1 MAKKYRSKKAVER
14 VTNSFI
20 YVILVIISILWL
32 FPFVYLILQSL
43 RAEPGQ
49 TTSYFFPKR
58 WTFDNYIHLFTNQGL
73 KYDDKGGDPYIVS
86 TGKNNFMLWYGRT
99 LVISI
104 AVTVI
109 QTAIVLVTSYALS
122 RLRFKLRKPLMNL
135 MLVLGMFPGFMAMT
149 ALYFLLQLL
158 GLTQNMS
165 IVGLILVYV
174 GSSCMGY
181 YICKGFFDTIPK
193 SLDEAARIDGA
204 SRHTVF
210 IKIILPLSKPI
221 IIYTI
226 LTAFMAPWGEY
237 MFASLIAN
245 GAPDYWNV
253 AVGLRDMIQRESLRN
268 YADGFQ
274 RFCAGGVVV
283 SLPITIL
290 FFLLQRYYVEG
301 VTGGS
306 VKG

>member
-20 YVILVIISILWL
+20 YVVLVVISIIWL

-43 RAEPGQ
+43 RGEPGT
-49 TTSYFFPKR
+49 TTSYFFPKK
-58 WTFDNYIHLFTNQGL
+58 WTFDNYIHLFTNQGINQ
-73 KYDDKGGDPYIVS
+73 KTGEVVS
-86 TGKNNFMLWYGRT
+86 TGAYNFMLWYGRT
-99 LVISI
+99 LLISI
-104 AVTVI
+104 VVTII
-109 QTAIVLVTSYALS
+109 QTIIVLVTSYALS

-149 ALYFLLQLL
+149 ALYFLLQLI
-158 GLTQNMS
+158 GLTQEMGL
-165 IVGLILVYV
+165 VGLILVYV

-210 IKIILPLSKPI
+210 IKVILPLSKPI

-245 GAPDYWNV
+245 GNPSYWNV
-253 AVGLRDMIQRESLRN
+253 AVGLRDMIQRESLST
-268 YADGFQ
+268 YSDSFQ
-274 RFCAGGVVV
+274 RFCAAGVVV
-283 SLPITIL
+283 SIPITIL

>member
-1 MAKKYRSKKAVER
+1 MAKKLRSKKAVER
-14 VTNSFI
+14 VTNSFVYI
-20 YVILVIISILWL
+20 ILIIISVIWL

-43 RAEPGQ
+43 RAEPGL
-49 TTSYFFPKR
+49 TTGYFFPR
-58 WTFDNYIHLFTNQGL
+58 EWTFDNYIRLFKNEGKL
-73 KYDDKGGDPYIVS
+73 YDGTVVTTTS
-86 TGKNNFMLWYGRT
+86 ANFMLWYGRT
-99 LVISI
+99 LLISI
-104 AVTVI
+104 VVTII

-158 GLTQNMS
+158 GLTQDMS

-245 GAPDYWNV
+245 GNASYWNV
-253 AVGLRDMIQRESLRN
+253 AVGLRDMIQRESLSR

-274 RFCAGGVVV
+274 RFCAAGVVV
-283 SLPITIL
+283 SIPITIL

>member
-1 MAKKYRSKKAVER
+1 MAKKLRSKKAVER
-14 VTNSFI
+14 GTNAVI
-20 YVILVIISILWL
+20 YVILVIISIVWL
-32 FPFVYLILQSL
+32 FPFFFLILQSL
-43 RAEPGQ
+43 RGEPGA
-49 TTSYFFPKR
+49 TTGYFFPKE
-58 WTFDNYIHLFTNQGL
+58 WTFDNYIHLFTNE
-73 KYDDKGGDPYIVS
+73 
-86 TGKNNFMLWYGRT
+86 GKRFDGTVVNMGSYNFILWYGRT
-99 LVISI
+99 LLIAA

-158 GLTQNMS
+158 GLTQDMS
-165 IVGLILVYV
+165 IVGLVLVYV

-210 IKIILPLSKPI
+210 FKVILPLSKPI

-245 GAPDYWNV
+245 GNPSYWNV
-253 AVGLRDMIQRESLRN
+253 AVGLRDMIQRESLGN
-268 YADGFQ
+268 YADSFQ
-274 RFCAGGVVV
+274 RFCAAGVVV

-290 FFLLQRYYVEG
+290 FFILQRYYVEG

>member
-14 VTNSFI
+14 GTNAVI
-20 YVILVIISILWL
+20 YVILVIISIVWL
-32 FPFVYLILQSL
+32 FPFFFLILQSL
-43 RAEPGQ
+43 RGEAGA
-49 TTSYFFPKR
+49 TTAYFFPKQ
-58 WTFDNYIHLFTNQGL
+58 WTFDNYIHLFTNEG
-73 KYDDKGGDPYIVS
+73 KRFDGSVVS
-86 TGKNNFMLWYGRT
+86 TGSYNFLLWYGRT
-99 LVISI
+99 LLISI
-104 AVTVI
+104 CVTVI
-109 QTAIVLVTSYALS
+109 QTTIVLVTSYALS

-149 ALYFLLQLL
+149 ALYFLLQLV
-158 GLTQNMS
+158 GLTQDMS
-165 IVGLILVYV
+165 IVGLVLVYV

-210 IKIILPLSKPI
+210 IKVILPLSKPI

-245 GAPDYWNV
+245 GNPSYWNV
-253 AVGLRDMIQRESLRN
+253 AVGLRDMIQRESLGN
-268 YADGFQ
+268 YADSFQ
-274 RFCAGGVVV
+274 RFCAAGVVV

-290 FFLLQRYYVEG
+290 FFILQRYYVEG

>member
-1 MAKKYRSKKAVER
+1 MAKKLRSKKAVER
-14 VTNSFI
+14 STNAVI
-20 YVILVIISILWL
+20 YVILVVISIIWL
-32 FPFVYLILQSL
+32 VPFVFLVLQSL
-43 RAEPGQ
+43 RGEPGA
-49 TTSYFFPKR
+49 TTNYFFPKQ
-58 WTFDNYIHLFTNQGL
+58 WTFDNYIRLFTNMGVSAST
-73 KYDDKGGDPYIVS
+73 GEVVS
-86 TGKNNFMLWYGRT
+86 TGSYNFMNWYGRT
-99 LVISI
+99 LLI
-104 AVTVI
+104 AVCVTVI
-109 QTAIVLVTSYALS
+109 QTMIVLVTSYALS
-122 RLRFKLRKPLMNL
+122 RLRFRMRKPLMNL
-135 MLVLGMFPGFMAMT
+135 MLILGMFPGFMSMT
-149 ALYFLLQLL
+149 AMYFLLQLL

-210 IKIILPLSKPI
+210 FKIILPLSKPI

-245 GAPDYWNV
+245 GNADYWNV
-253 AVGLRDMIQRESLRN
+253 AVGLRDMVQREQLTAYS
-268 YADGFQ
+268 DSFQ
-274 RFCAGGVVV
+274 RFCAAAVVV

>member
-1 MAKKYRSKKAVER
+1 MAKKFRSKKAVER
-14 VTNSFI
+14 GSNAVI
-20 YVILVIISILWL
+20 YVILTVISVIWL
-32 FPFVYLILQSL
+32 IPFVFLILQSL
-43 RAEPGQ
+43 RGEPGA
-49 TTSYFFPKR
+49 TTNYFFPKQ
-58 WTFDNYIHLFTNQGL
+58 WTFDNYIRLFKNQGISAST
-73 KYDDKGGDPYIVS
+73 GEVVS
-86 TGKNNFMLWYGRT
+86 TGSYKFMNWYGRT
-99 LVISI
+99 LLISVC
-104 AVTVI
+104 VTVI

-135 MLVLGMFPGFMAMT
+135 MLILGMFPGFMSMT
-149 ALYFLLQLL
+149 AMYFLLQLL
-158 GLTQNMS
+158 GLTQDMS

-204 SRHTVF
+204 SRQMVF
-210 IKIILPLSKPI
+210 FKIILPLSKPI
-221 IIYTI
+221 IIYTV

-245 GAPDYWNV
+245 GDPSYWNV
-253 AVGLRDMIQRESLRN
+253 AVGLRDMIQREQLTAYS
-268 YADGFQ
+268 DSFQ
-274 RFCAGGVVV
+274 RFCAAAVVV